1 MSNELDIDA
10 LLSALD
16 NDSNL
21 QLMDLTTEKLN
32 EMNVRVLQE
41 LDLSPS
47 QIEDFAN
54 KLSGFKFVDE
64 LTDLKPGTYMRW
76 ISLLHPE
83 QDASLAKGAC
93 FCRAVFTDEGTKIV
107 LKNFVNRGARFI
119 TLHFDDYL
127 FFYKLTNEERILLM
141 ALDHLSTNPS
151 K

>member
-1 MSNELDIDA
+1 MSEELDIDA

-16 NDSNL
+16 NESNL
-21 QLMDLTTEKLN
+21 HLMDLTTEKLN
-32 EMNVRVLQE
+32 EMNMRVLQE

-54 KLSGFKFVDE
+54 KLTGFKFVDE

-93 FCRAVFTDEGTKIV
+93 FCRAVFTD
-107 LKNFVNRGARFI
+107 
-119 TLHFDDYL
+119 
-127 FFYKLTNEERILLM
+127 
-141 ALDHLSTNPS
+141 
-151 K
+151 